1 MDPSKHAASQYS
13 STSSNLSQRLAIHAW
28 NTSSQSWFSWVRDRL
43 PKEGRILEIGAG
55 TGLLWKQP
63 DHPIAANL
71 SLTLTDFSP
80 AMCDELR
87 TISGAV
93 VTQCDAAALPF
104 DDATFD
110 AVVANHMLYHVDDP
124 NAALRGFARVVR
136 PGGRVFIALNGDDH
150 LAELFAVGSAI
161 GRASVIKKEARVTVE
176 TVPQLLN
183 KYFEEVQ
190 AERAPGDFYV
200 PDVQP
205 VLDYL
210 GTVGDRGAL
219 SADEE
224 RKAKQMIDPV
234 VAERGGFRVAKDMVL
249 FSGLRGRKLERT
261 KLDGVAGTDL

>member
-13 STSSNLSQRLAIHAW
+13 STSSNLSQRLAIHSW

-63 DHPIAANL
+63 DHPLTANL

-87 TISGAV
+87 TIPGAV

-124 NAALRGFARVVR
+124 DAALREFARVVR
-136 PGGRVFIALNGDDH
+136 PGGRVFVALNGDDH
-150 LAELFAVGSAI
+150 LAELFAVGAAI

-176 TVPQLLN
+176 TAPQLLGR
-183 KYFEEVQ
+183 YFEGVLV
-190 AERAPGDFYV
+190 ERAPGDFYV

-210 GTVGDRGAL
+210 GTVGDGGAL
-219 SADEE
+219 TAEE
-224 RKAKQMIDPV
+224 EGIARRMVEPV
-234 VAERGGFRVAKDMVL
+234 VSEKGGFRVGKDMVL
-249 FSGLRGRKLERT
+249 FSGVRG
-261 KLDGVAGTDL
+261 